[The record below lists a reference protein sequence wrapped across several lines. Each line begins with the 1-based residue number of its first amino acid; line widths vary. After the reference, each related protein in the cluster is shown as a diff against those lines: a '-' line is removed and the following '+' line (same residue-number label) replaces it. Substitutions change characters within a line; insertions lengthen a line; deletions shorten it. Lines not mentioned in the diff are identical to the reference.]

1 MSSILIRRSAGLWIT
16 GWIDEME
23 KSGRIATDDGVEI
36 AYEHFGRS
44 RDSVVIIC
52 PGFFNSKKNPA
63 IRKTVDLV
71 LGLHDVIIFDFR
83 GHGDSGGK
91 FTWTAKEPLDLK
103 AVIDYAAGCGYK
115 TPGLMGFSL
124 GAAVSIIVAPE
135 RPDIKSMVLISA
147 PYSFWDINFS
157 FWQPEMF
164 SDLKANM
171 DCNWEG
177 KGARMD
183 HVFMEKNRPI
193 DRISAVKDVAILF
206 VHGAKDWVI
215 KDYHSKKLFNSATAH
230 EKRLEIFSD
239 GLHAERLIEQYP
251 DRMKELIS
259 GWFRD
264 TL

>member
-1 MSSILIRRSAGLWIT
+1 MNKGETVTTS
-16 GWIDEME
+16 
-23 KSGRIATDDGVEI
+23 DGVEI
-36 AYEHFGRS
+36 ALEHFRGGH
-44 RDSVVIIC
+44 DSAVIIC
-52 PGFFNSKKNPA
+52 PGFFNSKKNSVIRTA
-63 IRKTVDLV
+63 IDLV
-71 LGLHDVIIFDFR
+71 RDSHDVMIFDFR

-103 AVIDYAAGCGYK
+103 AVLDHAAGFGYK
-115 TPGLMGFSL
+115 KTGLMGFSL

-135 RPDIKSMVLISA
+135 RPEIKSMVLISA
-147 PYSFWDINFS
+147 PYSFWDINFN

-171 DCNWEG
+171 DCGWEG

-193 DRISAVKDVAILF
+193 DKIPAVRDTAILF

-215 KDYHSKKLFNSATAH
+215 KDYHSKKLFNSAAVDN
-230 EKRLEIFSD
+230 KKLEIFND

-251 DRMKELIS
+251 DRMKDLVS